1 MISHFRYSLFTVLKV
16 LNQKNDFGPDSDFLF
31 KFISTS
37 SVECKPGTLFV
48 PLKDKR
54 DGHDFIP
61 DAISRGADYFLC
73 EKGNPIL
80 QKLSES
86 DKRKAILVKDG
97 LISLGMLAHFHK
109 NRFSPLIIAVTGSSG
124 KTTTKEL
131 IGNLFQFLPKSS
143 LVVTEKNYNN
153 EIGVPFTL
161 FRITESTQVVVCEMG
176 MNHRGEIA
184 RLSRIANPN
193 ISLITNIGSAH
204 IEYLKK
210 PENIALEKA
219 DITEGMDESGMLFLP
234 EDASYLGEVKT
245 YLKKKKKNLILW
257 KQSEKSDLK
266 ILKKSK
272 DGFLLSYR
280 GNQVHWKIPGITL
293 LSNVRGML
301 AIGEYLKLPEAHLVK
316 AIETYRSP
324 DKRLNIQKKHY
335 TIINDTYNANPE
347 SMESSI
353 LASVQI
359 ASGKPLVW
367 VLGTM
372 KELGKY
378 SKHYHRKVGTV
389 LKDFPEG
396 ILLTY
401 GKDAREIANARKI
414 GFNLSFDETEND
426 RILLVKWIKEHASKG
441 TVILVKGSR
450 SMKMETLVADWEE

>member
-1 MISHFRYSLFTVLKV
+1 MISHFRYSLFTVLKI
-16 LNQKNDFGPDSDFLF
+16 LNQKDYFEEDS
-31 KFISTS
+31 KFIFQTISTS
-37 SVECKPGTLFV
+37 SVECKPGSLFV

-61 DAISRGADYFLC
+61 DALSRGAGYFLC

-80 QKLSES
+80 HTLSEE
-86 DKRKAILVKDG
+86 DKKKAIFVKD
-97 LISLGMLAHFHK
+97 SLVALGVLANFHR
-109 NRFSPLIIAVTGSSG
+109 NRFSPLVIAVTGSSG

-161 FRITESTQVVVCEMG
+161 FRINESTQIVVCEMG

-184 RLSRIANPN
+184 RLSKIANPN
-193 ISLITNIGSAH
+193 IGLITNIGSAH

-219 DITEGMDESGMLFLP
+219 DIAEGMNDSGILFLP
-234 EDASYLGEVKT
+234 EDVSYLKEVKS
-245 YLKKKKKNLILW
+245 YLKKKKKNLVLW
-257 KQSEKSDLK
+257 KQSEKSNLK
-266 ILKKSK
+266 ILKESK
-272 DGFLLSYR
+272 DGFLLSYL
-280 GNQVHWKIPGITL
+280 GNTVQWKIPGITL

-301 AIGEYLKLPEAHLVK
+301 ALGEYLKLPVSSLVQT
-316 AIETYRSP
+316 IETYRPP

-378 SKHYHRKVGTV
+378 SKHYHKKIGTV
-389 LKDFPEG
+389 LKNFPEG
-396 ILLTY
+396 ILITY
-401 GKDAREIANARKI
+401 GKDAKEIANARKT
-414 GFNLSFDETEND
+414 GFNLSFEETEKD
-426 RILLVKWIKEHASKG
+426 RILLVKWIKEHAAKG

-450 SMKMETLVADWEE
+450 SMKMETLVTDWEE